1 MKKITTVCLLVSAL
15 SLQGCIAGAFVA
27 GGAAGGSMAYDKRTF
42 TTMAED
48 QTITYKA
55 ERQLADNAQISTKA
69 HIVVATFNHVVLL
82 AGEAPTLAQKTAAEN
97 LVRSIPKVKKIYSQ
111 IIIGEPTSITTRSRD
126 AVITAN
132 VKTRMLT
139 TTNLKSSQ
147 FKILTENGTVYIM
160 GISDSEES
168 DIAATVARNSSGVK
182 RVVKVVEVE

>member
-1 MKKITTVCLLVSAL
+1 MKKITTACLLVSAL
-15 SLQGCIAGAFVA
+15 SLQCCVAGAFVA

-48 QTITYKA
+48 QTITFKA
-55 ERQLADNAQISTKA
+55 ERRLADHAQLSTKA
-69 HIVVATFNHVVLL
+69 HVVVATYDHVVLL
-82 AGEAPTLAQKTAAEN
+82 AGEAPTPALKAEAEN
-97 LVRSIPKVKKIYSQ
+97 LVRAVPKVKKIYSQ
-111 IIIGEPTSITTRSRD
+111 IIIADPISISTRSKD

-160 GISDSEES
+160 GISDREES